1 MFKRSSSFSIITSWM
16 AISGNIL
23 TFYACLWIQK
33 YVLYLQFI
41 DVTGFRLG
49 LSWKKVIPD
58 NFCTTSVWKSYS
70 NVSLVKSRQH
80 IFFFFS
86 RNKLNSFLCCH
97 ENYKIFN
104 KLQEE
109 AGKLEIHK
117 KIPNTYSQTLKCYQ
131 IFPKYFREFLPRVP
145 LKSVILI
152 SMVRLVEGPWNI
164 FKARLSVPIHSPP
177 TQFLAFAIRQN

>member
-1 MFKRSSSFSIITSWM
+1 MSLDFVWVCLEKRLSQT
-16 AISGNIL
+16 
-23 TFYACLWIQK
+23 TF
-33 YVLYLQFI
+33 VLLQFENPI
-41 DVTGFRLG
+41 QMCRWWNL
-49 LSWKKVIPD
+49 D
-58 NFCTTSVWKSYS
+58 NTY
-70 NVSLVKSRQH
+70 
-80 IFFFFS
+80 FFFFS